1 MAVPPRIAIVLAG
14 AVAKGAYEAGALQAL
29 ARANVEIVRIVAASS
44 GALNGTLFA
53 ANVRSDQAA
62 RGADLLAEL
71 WRDDAGW
78 RDAFHLSSHD
88 LISRRAVSDS
98 KRIVDLM
105 RKRIPPVATG
115 VKDVNLRLLV
125 APLYGTTG
133 MVGQHEATTFEAV
146 RDFASA
152 DFATAESLERVFTA
166 ATASS
171 AFSFLFAPVDVD
183 DLGPCVDGGAVNN
196 TPVKWALEGVMGAS
210 LDAIVV
216 ISTTIE
222 LRPQVPHTLHGL
234 AYAGH
239 LATMLIGERL
249 YRDLKEAETVNVQ
262 LANLK
267 ALLATGVLDDDQY
280 AQVLAAL
287 NWAGHRPVQIVQIR
301 PTKELTGSSFTGFFD
316 AGLREDYVAA
326 GLSRGL
332 EVLNDL
338 GWVTA
343 SST

>member
-14 AVAKGAYEAGALQAL
+14 AVAKGAFEAGALQAL
-29 ARANVEIVRIVAASS
+29 SRADVEIVRIVAASS
-44 GALNGTLFA
+44 GALNGTLLA
-53 ANVRSDQAA
+53 ANVRTDRVAE
-62 RGADLLAEL
+62 GADLLAEL

-78 RDAFHLSSHD
+78 RDAFHLSSHE
-88 LISRRAVSDS
+88 LVTRRAVSDS
-98 KRIVDLM
+98 SRILDLM

-115 VKDVNLRLLV
+115 KDINLRLLV
-125 APLYGTTG
+125 APLYGKKG
-133 MVGQHEATTFEAV
+133 MVGQHPATTFEAV

-152 DFATAESLERVFTA
+152 DFATAEALERVFAA

-171 AFSFLFAPVDVD
+171 AFPFLFAPVQVD

-210 LDAIVV
+210 IDAIVV

-222 LRPQVPHTLHGL
+222 LRPSVPHTLQGL

-249 YRDLKEAETVNVQ
+249 YRDLKETETANVQ
-262 LANLK
+262 LAKLK
-267 ALLATGVLDDDQY
+267 ALLASGVLDEAQY
-280 AQVLAAL
+280 GQVLAAL
-287 NWAGHRPVQIVQIR
+287 DWSGRRPAQIIQIR
-301 PTKELTGSSFTGFFD
+301 PLKDLPGSSFAGFFD
-316 AGLREDYVAA
+316 TQLRRDYVDA
-326 GLSRGL
+326 GVARGV
-332 EVLNDL
+332 EVLESF
-338 GWVTA
+338 GWLKA

>member
-44 GALNGTLFA
+44 GALNGTLA
-53 ANVRSDQAA
+53 AASVRAGQLAQ
-62 RGADLLAEL
+62 GAELLAEL

-78 RDAFHLSSHD
+78 RDAFHLSSSD
-88 LISRRAVSDS
+88 LLARRAVSDS
-98 KRIVDLM
+98 HRILDLM
-105 RKRIPPVATG
+105 RKRIPPVPTA
-115 VKDVNLRLLV
+115 VQDINLRLLV

-133 MVGQHEATTFEAV
+133 TVGQHEATTFEAV
-146 RDFASA
+146 RDFASE
-152 DFATAESLERVFTA
+152 DFATAEGLERVFTA

-171 AFSFLFAPVDVD
+171 AFPFLFAPVDVD

-216 ISTTIE
+216 ISTTVE
-222 LRPQVPHTLHGL
+222 LRPQVPHEMHGFE
-234 AYAGH
+234 YAGH

-267 ALLATGVLDDDQY
+267 ALLATGVLDETQY

-287 NWAGHRPVQIVQIR
+287 NWAGHRPVQIIQIR
-301 PTKELTGSSFTGFFD
+301 PVTELIGSSFAGFFD
-316 AGLREDYVAA
+316 GELRRDYVDAGLA
-326 GLSRGL
+326 RGL
-332 EVLNDL
+332 EVLAEC
-338 GWVTA
+338 GWVRA